1 MFKRYD
7 LVAVVGEY
15 EQNGEKK
22 KRYAK
27 LGSFFEGDKGDK
39 WLNLDTIPAGNWDGK
54 VSIREPFDGERPARQ
69 SSEPTRRNSG
79 GNDRGGNSNRGS
91 SGFDDIADSIPF

>member
-1 MFKRYD
+1 MFKRFD

-27 LGSFFEGDKGDK
+27 LGSFFEGDKGEK
-39 WLNLDTIPAGNWDGK
+39 WLNLDTIPASNWDGK
-54 VSIREPFDGERPARQ
+54 VSIREPFDGDRPGRQ
-69 SSEPTRRNSG
+69 NSQPTRRGESSG
-79 GNDRGGNSNRGS
+79 RGG
-91 SGFDDIADSIPF
+91 SGFDDIGSDIPF